1 MEAGIDPNGRVT
13 TWEIWLNCP
22 GEPRCQ
28 HTEGRLPADNKT
40 YTVDLTLTGLEPGA
54 TYHFAIEAENSAG
67 GAFQNGEFTVQE
79 IPPGSAPN
87 GSKVTEPYSP
97 PELPWTNQSGDEG
110 AARTVAE
117 QHAKEYEEQQANEAA
132 AQRAAAVKRATEQA
146 QQTEA
151 EAAARRREEA
161 EHPACIVPALKG
173 DTLTAARR
181 ALAKTHCR
189 LGTVHWPAHHHG
201 TLYVNAQSAP
211 VGQHLDH
218 NAPIALTLRAK
229 RTSRR

>member
-1 MEAGIDPNGRVT
+1 M
-13 TWEIWLNCP
+13 NCP

-117 QHAKEYEEQQANEAA
+117 QHAKEYEEQRARNEAT
-132 AQRAAAVKRATEQA
+132 AAAG
-146 QQTEA
+146 A
-151 EAAARRREEA
+151 EAAIKGAQQNRHSKPKQKPPRVGA
-161 EHPACIVPALKG
+161 KKPSTPPASFP
-173 DTLTAARR
+173 R
-181 ALAKTHCR
+181 
-189 LGTVHWPAHHHG
+189 
-201 TLYVNAQSAP
+201 
-211 VGQHLDH
+211 
-218 NAPIALTLRAK
+218 
-229 RTSRR
+229 